1 MKTTFLTV
9 FLFSCIVVFAQEI
22 KIETVYFDTER
33 YEENVSHIPYVI
45 DVSGKN
51 EDAVLEINQSIL
63 DFFMLE
69 SFIPSEAEDFGW
81 WSMRYTFEIKSDY
94 LLISITGEYRGP
106 HIEPVFAELYFDL
119 KSGVLVNDKTMKYNS
134 LFALDSFFDFM
145 NKFCLPNCEKAVLE
159 AQDCAEL
166 EAIYCD
172 CYDLE
177 FLVNDN
183 SVDFVLTGDCMP
195 HYAQACDPGG
205 YIMNVKTDS
214 LKPYL
219 NDFGRYLI
227 FESGYQNFTQ
237 LEKQLFGMEKSADI
251 PPYYFIQGRID
262 GRYQFSM
269 GLELSKAENIARGYY
284 FYHSQKKHISLTG
297 AYEDSRIKLTE
308 TVNNKV
314 TGIFYFYFFNE
325 YSEGCC
331 HLADGMYLSAVWVNT
346 KTNEEFVVNLDK
358 VLFNK

>member
-1 MKTTFLTV
+1 MRNLLLLI
-9 FLFSCIVVFAQEI
+9 FLFSSVLGYSQEI
-22 KIETVYFDTER
+22 RIETVYFDLDREK
-33 YEENVSHIPYVI
+33 EFVSQIPHAV
-45 DVSGKN
+45 DVTGKN
-51 EDAVLEINQSIL
+51 QDAVEEINASIL
-63 DFFMLE
+63 DFFMIE
-69 SFIPSEAEDFGW
+69 SFDVSEVENFGW
-81 WSMRYTFEIKSDY
+81 WSMRYTTEIKSGY
-94 LLISITGEYRGP
+94 LLISISGEYLGA
-106 HIEPVFAELYFDL
+106 HSEQVNADLFFELENGQILDEKL
-119 KSGVLVNDKTMKYNS
+119 LKYNT
-134 LFALDSFFDFM
+134 LFAQDSFFEFM
-145 NKFCLPNCEKAVLE
+145 NKFCLPDCGKAVLE

-183 SVDFVLTGDCMP
+183 SVDFVLTGDCVP

-205 YIMNVKTDS
+205 YIVNVKTDT

-237 LEKQLFGMEKSADI
+237 LEKLLFKLEKSAEI

-269 GLELSKAENIARGYY
+269 SLELSKPENIAKGYY
-284 FYHSQKKHISLTG
+284 FYHSQKKHIALTG

-325 YSEGCC
+325 YSEGSLY
-331 HLADGMYLSAVWVNT
+331 LADGMYLSAVWVNT
-346 KTNEEFVVNLDK
+346 KTNEEFVVELDK

>member
-1 MKTTFLTV
+1 M
-9 FLFSCIVVFAQEI
+9 FLFSSVLVYSQEI
-22 KIETVYFDTER
+22 RIETVYFDLDR
-33 YEENVSHIPYVI
+33 AEESVSQIPQAV
-45 DVSGKN
+45 DVTGKN
-51 EDAVLEINQSIL
+51 QDVVEEINASL
-63 DFFMLE
+63 LAFFMLE
-69 SFIPSEAEDFGW
+69 SFDPKEAGDFRW
-81 WSMRYTFEIKSDY
+81 WAMRYTTEIKSGV
-94 LLISITGEYRGP
+94 LLISISGEYLGA
-106 HIEPVFAELYFDL
+106 HSNPVYADLYFDL
-119 KSGVLVNDKTMKYNS
+119 NSGVQINDKIVRYNS
-134 LFALDSFFDFM
+134 LFAQDSFFEFM
-145 NKFCLPNCEKAVLE
+145 NKFCLPDCGKAVLE

-172 CYDLE
+172 CYDLV

-237 LEKQLFGMEKSADI
+237 LEKQLFGMEKSAEI

-269 GLELSKAENIARGYY
+269 GLELSKPENIARGYY

-314 TGIFYFYFFNE
+314 TGIFYFYFSNE

-346 KTNEEFVVNLDK
+346 KTNEEFVVEIDK